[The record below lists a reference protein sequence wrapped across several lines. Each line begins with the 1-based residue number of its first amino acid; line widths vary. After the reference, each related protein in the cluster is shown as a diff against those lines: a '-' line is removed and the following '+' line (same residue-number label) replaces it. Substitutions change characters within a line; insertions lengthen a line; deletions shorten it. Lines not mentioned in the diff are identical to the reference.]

1 MAGNVKRIEYH
12 PTHKFPKVALPVAG
26 SVPSPEPSSL
36 PSSSPEAVIPGFSED
51 DDVKTMRMAAPAA
64 IRNRASKI
72 ASPTVLTILS
82 GLNAGQVFT
91 IERAETTV
99 GRGKDA
105 HVRIDDVG
113 ISRIH
118 ARILL
123 SADGRH
129 VLEDLRST
137 NGVFVNGQPIERV
150 FLAHGDRIQMGPT
163 LVLRYAHIDA
173 DEAALAHQL
182 YETSTR
188 DPLTGAYNRRYLTE
202 RLTAEVAYAHRH
214 QTRLSLVFVDLDH
227 FKRVN
232 DEHSHLAGDAVLR
245 AVCAKVQGQTRT
257 EDVLARYGGE
267 EFVVLVRGIEHKNV
281 VVFAERLR
289 RSVEL
294 LATPWKPQPLR
305 VTVSLGVAS
314 LDECEAKAPADA
326 LIVLAD
332 ERLYRSKAEG
342 RNRVSF

>member
-1 MAGNVKRIEYH
+1 VKRPEYH
-12 PTHKFPKVALPVAG
+12 PTHKFPKVALPVAS
-26 SVPSPEPSSL
+26 SVPSPEPSSV
-36 PSSSPEAVIPGFSED
+36 PSSSAEGAIPGFSED
-51 DDVKTMRMAAPAA
+51 DDVKTVRMAAPAA
-64 IRNRASKI
+64 VRSHPSKI

-82 GLNAGQVFT
+82 GLHAGRVFT
-91 IERAETTV
+91 IGQVETTI

-105 HVRIDDVG
+105 LVRIDDVG

-118 ARILL
+118 ARIVCSL
-123 SADGRH
+123 DGRH
-129 VLEDLRST
+129 VLEDLAST
-137 NGVFVNGQPIERV
+137 NGVFVNGRPVERV
-150 FLAHGDRIQMGPT
+150 VLADGDRIQMGPA
-163 LVLRYAHIDA
+163 LVLRYALVDA

-188 DPLTGAYNRRYLTE
+188 DPLTGAYNRRYLAE

-214 QTRLSLVFVDLDH
+214 QTRLSLVLIDIDH

-257 EDVLARYGGE
+257 EDVFARYGGE

-281 VVFAERLR
+281 VIFAERLR

-294 LATPWKPQPLR
+294 LTVPWEPHSLQ

-314 LDECEAKAPADA
+314 LDECEARAPADA
-326 LIVLAD
+326 LVVLAD
-332 ERLYRSKAEG
+332 ERLYLSKAGG
-342 RNRVSF
+342 RNRVSS